1 VDLSDFSP
9 SQREVVTAGE
19 GPLSVLAGPGSGKT
33 TVLAG
38 RIAYLVDARG
48 ISPSTIMAITFT
60 TAAAATLR
68 QRLAGVLGAAAQEL
82 TITTFHALGLRLIRQ
97 WSRELGFVHNVPAVY
112 GRDDTYALLRQAATD
127 FGIEIAPEMRAGDVD
142 PWSVSITKLALALD
156 RFRLA
161 SRGDASGLHYDQVVE
176 TELLASLSTAY
187 EDLLQCRGAVD
198 YPAML
203 TLPLRLFQTEPRALQ
218 LMQDVYRFVMADEF
232 QDTSPIQFR
241 VLEQIVQ
248 HDRNLAVVGDPKQAI
263 FGWIGADP
271 RLLVDFRQQ
280 FPDAR
285 VFPLDQNHR
294 STGIVVALSNVL
306 AAPLRTG
313 QRSWTANPR
322 GPAARLYS
330 ASDEMDEARFVAR
343 EIVHLRDSG
352 HIEHPGQVA
361 VLYRTNAQART
372 MALELRSARL
382 PFRVRA
388 DADLFVQPPVR
399 DLVAYLRLA
408 HCPDD
413 GPALARI
420 INTPPRRLR
429 AIEQALR
436 KRPVP
441 VAELPGWAQKR
452 AGPTGR
458 HAVEDLLVFLEALH
472 RDARALR
479 PAAVLETIL
488 ERVPYREWLQGQ
500 RDGDAR
506 LKAVE
511 HLRAVIETSLAPD
524 LGTWLIDMQLGA
536 ADGPPEAGARS
547 VTLTTIHGAKGA
559 EWPVVFVV
567 GLEEGLLPHGRR
579 PSTDTSSHAEDE
591 ERRLAYVAFSRA
603 QVLLYLVHCRARRMA
618 AGVGSGRLEPRQTS
632 RFLLGLP
639 SELIEHVDGR
649 AA

>member
-33 TVLAG
+33 TVLAA
-38 RIAYLVDARG
+38 RIAYLVDERG

-68 QRLAGVLGAAAQEL
+68 QRLAGVLGTAAQEL
-82 TITTFHALGLRLIRQ
+82 TITTFHALGLRLIKQ
-97 WSRELGFVHNVPAVY
+97 WSRELGFIHNVPAVY
-112 GRDDTYALLRQAATD
+112 GRDDAHALLRQAAAD
-127 FGIEIAPEMRAGDVD
+127 FGIEIAPGMSVGDVD

-161 SRGDASGLHYDQVVE
+161 SPTDASAWQYDQVVD
-176 TELLASLSTAY
+176 TELLASLSAAY

-203 TLPLRLFQTEPRALQ
+203 TLPLRLFRVETRALR
-218 LMQDVYRFVMADEF
+218 LMQDAYRFVMADEF

-241 VLEQIVQ
+241 LLEQIVQ

-271 RLLVDFRQQ
+271 RLLVDFPQQ

-285 VFPLDQNHR
+285 VFPLEQNHR
-294 STGIVVALSNVL
+294 STGIVVALSNAL
-306 AAPLRTG
+306 AAPLQTG
-313 QRSWTANPR
+313 QHSWTANPR
-322 GPAARLYS
+322 GLSARLYS
-330 ASDEMDEARFVAR
+330 ASDEIDEARFVAR
-343 EIVHLRDSG
+343 EIVYLRDSG

-372 MALELRSARL
+372 MALELRTARL
-382 PFRVRA
+382 SFRVRA
-388 DADLFVQPPVR
+388 DADLFVQPAIR

-420 INTPPRRLR
+420 IDTPPRRLH

-441 VAELPGWAQKR
+441 VAELPAWAQKR

-458 HAVEDLLVFLEALH
+458 HAAEGLLLFLEALH
-472 RDARALR
+472 RDTQALR

-488 ERVPYREWLQGQ
+488 ERVPYCEWLRGQ
-500 RDGDAR
+500 RDGHTR

-511 HLRAVIETSLAPD
+511 LLRAVVQNSAAPD

-536 ADGPPEAGARS
+536 ADGPPDAGARS

-567 GLEEGLLPHGRR
+567 GLEEGLLPHGRPASNDR
-579 PSTDTSSHAEDE
+579 STRAEDE

-603 QVLLYLVHCRARRMA
+603 QVLLYLVHCRARRVPA
-618 AGVGSGRLEPRQTS
+618 SAGPGRLEPRQTS

-639 SELIEHVDGR
+639 SELIERVDSR